1 MRERIDVSNIVRQM
15 LRQWMVI
22 LLIGIIAASS
32 CGIVASRMYRPHY
45 EAEAL
50 IVVYE
55 KGSVSSGVKSAKE
68 TAGLFQEVI
77 TSSLLQ
83 KKVAEILE
91 IPYLPGTISCDNIPN
106 TNMIT

>member
-55 KGSVSSGVKSAKE
+55 K
-68 TAGLFQEVI
+68 
-77 TSSLLQ
+77 
-83 KKVAEILE
+83 
-91 IPYLPGTISCDNIPN
+91 
-106 TNMIT
+106 